1 LLRGIEPAGLYPLS
15 SRFGSSPLSMYIA
28 MGNGTPGVVLREQG
42 FSGKTLITLGIN
54 YSQMHDSSACLV
66 RGGELLFAVAEERL
80 SRVKHDARFPQN
92 AIRACLDFG
101 KVRADQLDEV
111 CFCWPT
117 AGPLYRHDL
126 KCYAS
131 GKMPLTYL
139 SGLNSTLYFLS
150 MWHQESGAKKF
161 AQQFGPTRA
170 KMRFVDHHLA
180 HAISAYAY
188 SGFDEAAVA
197 VMDGRGAWEA
207 TSIWHGRNGRLEH
220 MLTIPFPDS
229 IGFFYSGFTEFLGF
243 QPNSDEW
250 KVMGLAP
257 YGQPGID
264 LSAFIDVHAAPYR
277 VQARQLA
284 TNGTAPLARM
294 TAKLGPPRAA
304 ESEIDDR
311 HKNIAYAVQDAC
323 ETAMMNVVRLAIE
336 KTGCRSV
343 CLAGGVALNSKA
355 NGKIASSGMVER
367 FFVQPAA
374 TDDGAALGAAFAPYL
389 DNNGKLPNKAMRHGY
404 WGPSFDDEA
413 IEAALRTYKLHYTR
427 LVDPA
432 VTAAELL
439 EQGKILG
446 WFQGR
451 MEFGPRALGSR
462 SILADPRDPEMNT
475 RVNNAVKFREWWR
488 PFAPSLKKEAAEEYL
503 ECVSD
508 SPFMILTAQ
517 VRPEKRGVIPAVT
530 HVDGSARP
538 QTVEKEIN
546 PLYWRVI
553 DEFGKRTG
561 VPVVMNTSFNLRG
574 EAIVH
579 TPADAIRTFFS
590 SGMDALVIG
599 SFLVGK

>member
-1 LLRGIEPAGLYPLS
+1 
-15 SRFGSSPLSMYIA
+15 M
-28 MGNGTPGVVLREQG
+28 
-42 FSGKTLITLGIN
+42 ITLGIN
-54 YSQMHDSSACLV
+54 YSQMHDSSACIA
-66 RGGELLFAVAEERL
+66 RDGELLFAVAEERI
-80 SRVKHDARFPQN
+80 SRAKHDARFPQN
-92 AIRACLDFG
+92 AIRACLDFAR
-101 KVRADQLDEV
+101 VRADQLDEV
-111 CFCWPT
+111 CFGWQH

-126 KCYAS
+126 KCYAT
-131 GKMPLTYL
+131 GQMPLTYL
-139 SGLNSTLYFLS
+139 NGLNSTLYFLS

-207 TSIWHGRNGRLEH
+207 TSIWHGCHGRLEH
-220 MLTIPFPDS
+220 LLTIPFPDS

-243 QPNSDEW
+243 TPNSDEW

-264 LSAFIDVHAAPYR
+264 LSAFIDVKAAPYHIH
-277 VQARQLA
+277 ARQLA
-284 TNGTAPLARM
+284 TNGSSAQACM
-294 TAKLGPPRAA
+294 TALLGPARKP

-336 KTGCRSV
+336 KAGCRDV

-355 NGKIASSGMVER
+355 NGKIAASGLLEKL
-367 FFVQPAA
+367 FVQPAA
-374 TDDGAALGAAFAPYL
+374 SDEGVALGAALAPFL
-389 DNNGKLPNKAMRHGY
+389 DDNGKLPGQAMRHGY
-404 WGPSFDDEA
+404 WGPSFDDESIA
-413 IEAALRTYKLHYTR
+413 AALRTYKLR
-427 LVDPA
+427 CAKLADSA
-432 VTAAELL
+432 GAAAELL
-439 EQGKILG
+439 SQGKILG

-462 SILADPRDPEMNT
+462 SILADARDPEMNAK
-475 RVNNAVKFREWWR
+475 VNNAVKFREWWR
-488 PFAPSLKKEAAEEYL
+488 PFAPSLKKEAAAEFL
-503 ECVSD
+503 ESATD

-517 VRPEKRGVIPAVT
+517 VRPEKRAVIPAVT

-546 PLYWRVI
+546 PLYWRLI

-561 VPVVMNTSFNLRG
+561 VPVIMNTSFNLRG

-579 TPADAIRTFFS
+579 TPTDAIRTFFS
-590 SGMDALVIG
+590 SGMDALVMG
-599 SFLVGK
+599 SFLVEK